1 MESKL
6 RALTNRSY
14 NDLQQV
20 NVVAGLH
27 VKKESKR
34 HEARNEWR
42 RPQKC
47 VGPVQKFAHLNTNS
61 EWSRAKSA
69 PAERQLVNR
78 LFLLCPQINLFM
90 ACKIEARLTN
100 IGDPIAKR
108 PKFWKPPPYD
118 LLIENSACS
127 LSFPVDRDESLC
139 RWFAKNRQI
148 NRATI
153 QLHTSTWRHDKNSL

>member
-1 MESKL
+1 MLSPAYTWRKSQNVMRQGMSRGDRKNAWVPSK
-6 RALTNRSY
+6 N
-14 NDLQQV
+14 
-20 NVVAGLH
+20 
-27 VKKESKR
+27 
-34 HEARNEWR
+34 
-42 RPQKC
+42 
-47 VGPVQKFAHLNTNS
+47 LNTNS

-100 IGDPIAKR
+100 IGDPIVKR